1 MQLASASLHDIGLQ
15 DEAAA
20 FRHASEG
27 TPTVKLVGPN
37 QSQAIYSHRFY
48 NGQLDKCPEKLAD
61 IVARRLDF
69 HS

>member
-37 QSQAIYSHRFY
+37 QSQAIYSHSSTTG
-48 NGQLDKCPEKLAD
+48 N
-61 IVARRLDF
+61 
-69 HS
+69 